1 MAVFLGV
8 DYGTKRIG
16 LAWADEL
23 GIALPIGAFPGVE
36 DDSHLDE
43 ISDVVSKKGVT
54 EIIVGYPIHMDGTVG
69 LRAKE
74 VDVFIATLEKSLSL
88 PVHRVDERLTSLAAE
103 EAMGPQSLKKKKK
116 NLGKIDA
123 SAAGL
128 ILRDFIENRKVIPPP
143 QVDGSK

>member
-1 MAVFLGV
+1 MPNYLGV

-16 LAWADEL
+16 LAWADDL
-23 GIALPIGAFPGVE
+23 GIALPIGAFSGV
-36 DDSHLDE
+36 DDPSYLE
-43 ISDVVSKKGVT
+43 KFREVVVQKKIN

-74 VDVFIATLEKSLSL
+74 VDIFIKMLEEEFKI
-88 PVHRVDERLTSLAAE
+88 PVYRVDERLTSLAAE
-103 EAMGPQSLKKKKK
+103 QAMGKQSVKKKKQ

-128 ILRDFIENRKVIPPP
+128 ILRDFIENRNVIPAP
-143 QVDGSK
+143 VIIE

>member
-1 MAVFLGV
+1 MPNYLGV

-23 GIALPIGAFPGVE
+23 EIALPIGAFPGV
-36 DDSHLDE
+36 DE
-43 ISDVVSKKGVT
+43 PDWMNEIRDVIRQKKID

-74 VDVFIATLEKSLSL
+74 VDIFISKLEDASGLL
-88 PVHRVDERLTSLAAE
+88 VHRVDERLTSLAAQV
-103 EAMGPQSLKKKKK
+103 ALGKKGLKKK

-123 SAAGL
+123 SSAGL
-128 ILRDFIENRKVIPPP
+128 ILQDFIENRKIIPPP
-143 QVDGSK
+143 DS

>member
-1 MAVFLGV
+1 MPNYLGV

-16 LAWADEL
+16 LAWADDL
-23 GIALPIGAFPGVE
+23 GIALPIGAFSGV
-36 DDSHLDE
+36 DDPSYLE
-43 ISDVVSKKGVT
+43 KFREVVDQKKIN

-74 VDVFIATLEKSLSL
+74 VDVFIKILEEEFKI
-88 PVHRVDERLTSLAAE
+88 PVYRVDERLTSLAAE
-103 EAMGPQSLKKKKK
+103 QAMGKQSVKKKKQ

-128 ILRDFIENRKVIPPP
+128 ILRDFIENRNVIPAP
-143 QVDGSK
+143 VIIE